1 MEGPISARQVDH
13 GWVVWAVHGLMAMMH
28 AALSLHFNCLIPT
41 LTTDMFE
48 KYIPPTIIE
57 MKKSYS
63 HVTPLSTMNFLTTM
77 VNILEGCIK
86 PENVNNKAD
95 QAMFEMYFVFAL
107 IW

>member
-1 MEGPISARQVDH
+1 
-13 GWVVWAVHGLMAMMH
+13 
-28 AALSLHFNCLIPT
+28 
-41 LTTDMFE
+41 MFD
-48 KYIPPTIIE
+48 KYVPPTIIE

-63 HVTPLSTMNFLTTM
+63 HVTPLATMNYLTTM

-86 PENVNNKAD
+86 PENLNNKAD

>member
-1 MEGPISARQVDH
+1 MISFQQTYSLFNLCPAR
-13 GWVVWAVHGLMAMMH
+13 
-28 AALSLHFNCLIPT
+28 SS
-41 LTTDMFE
+41 TDMFE

-107 IW
+107 IWWVMITA